1 MDTSPVESLET
12 LYRQHH
18 SWIYTWL
25 YKKLGN
31 SADAADLA
39 QDTFIRVFNKKPLHE
54 IEQPRAYLTT
64 VAKSLMMNWFNR
76 KRIEQAYIEVLAE
89 QPEWEQP
96 SPEQNYLIIET
107 LVEVIHLLE
116 TLPRQVRDVFLH
128 AQIEDMSYEQIACKF
143 NISLSTVKR
152 HMKKTY
158 VHCLTAMLEH
168 EL

>member
-1 MDTSPVESLET
+1 MPSVESLET

-39 QDTFIRVFNKKPLHE
+39 QDTFIRVLNKKPLHE

-64 VAKSLMMNWFNR
+64 VAKSLMLNWFNR
-76 KRIEQAYIEVLAE
+76 KRIEQAYIDVLAD
-89 QPEWEQP
+89 QPELQQP

-107 LVEVIHLLE
+107 LVEVIQLLE
-116 TLPRQVRDVFLH
+116 SLPKQVRDVFLH
-128 AQIEDMSYEQIACKF
+128 AQLEDMTYEQIALKF

-152 HMKKTY
+152 HMKKAY
-158 VHCLTAMLEH
+158 LHCLVAMLDH

>member
-1 MDTSPVESLET
+1 M
-12 LYRQHH
+12 
-18 SWIYTWL
+18 
-25 YKKLGN
+25 
-31 SADAADLA
+31 
-39 QDTFIRVFNKKPLHE
+39 
-54 IEQPRAYLTT
+54 TT

-107 LVEVIHLLE
+107 LVEVIQLLE

-152 HMKKTY
+152 HMKK
-158 VHCLTAMLEH
+158 LTCIV
-168 EL
+168 